1 MGLRF
6 AKGDF
11 AVPGAFKRPGRG
23 GEEKS
28 IEATRSAYKK
38 LFLLRTTYPALTRGD
53 VVWIN
58 NTEPASVLSFMRKQG
73 DSLSNRQLHVT
84 VDLPVMDYYSVENL
98 LSPGKTWL
106 QLYSGRVSADLG
118 AFAYVVGRKIP
129 LAPLA
134 ADN

>member
-1 MGLRF
+1 
-6 AKGDF
+6 
-11 AVPGAFKRPGRG
+11 
-23 GEEKS
+23 
-28 IEATRSAYKK
+28 
-38 LFLLRTTYPALTRGD
+38 LRTTYPALTRGD

-58 NTEPASVLSFMRKQG
+58 NTEPASVLSFLRKQG
-73 DSLSNRQLHVT
+73 DSEILVILNLSNRQLHVT

-98 LSPGKTWL
+98 LSPGKTWF
-106 QLYSGRVSADLG
+106 QLYSGRVSSDLG